1 VLLRQAYPERRQRA
15 GAPALQATPADYTEY
30 LTLLRAMTD
39 RRHSLD
45 SSKILERLAAIR
57 RRSPGFVEA
66 YRLAA
71 TIQINELS
79 MTRDPALADRALALL
94 EEARKIA
101 PGDPDVCYSS
111 AYAAIQA
118 GRLAQAET
126 ALATFEERAPGDV
139 RLLDL
144 RAALAERRGR
154 AAEALALSRAA
165 VERQPSWSRLYEHAK
180 LARRQGETAEA
191 RRSLEQ
197 LLTRF
202 PGNEWGR
209 RLLATLELT
218 SGDPARAAALYGEL
232 LARSDEP
239 DLAANLGLARMLQGD
254 HRGAAAALERAAAA
268 APRNYYVLLNL
279 AQARQLAGRKADG
292 EALCRQVL
300 ALSAQDRTGGWQ
312 RLTVRAQAL
321 AQLGDRQEAVLAAQE
336 ALRLAPQNGQA
347 AFEAAL
353 VFAMVGDYTMA
364 LANARRARD
373 LGFDAPAWFRL
384 PWFEPLRGD
393 AGFRRL
399 AGL

>member
-1 VLLRQAYPERRQRA
+1 
-15 GAPALQATPADYTEY
+15 
-30 LTLLRAMTD
+30 
-39 RRHSLD
+39 
-45 SSKILERLAAIR
+45 
-57 RRSPGFVEA
+57 
-66 YRLAA
+66 
-71 TIQINELS
+71 
-79 MTRDPALADRALALL
+79 
-94 EEARKIA
+94 
-101 PGDPDVCYSS
+101 
-111 AYAAIQA
+111 
-118 GRLAQAET
+118 
-126 ALATFEERAPGDV
+126 
-139 RLLDL
+139 
-144 RAALAERRGR
+144 
-154 AAEALALSRAA
+154 

-254 HRGAAAALERAAAA
+254 HRGAAAALESAAAA
-268 APRNYYVLLNL
+268 APSNYYVLLNL
-279 AQARQLAGRKADG
+279 AQARQLAGHKAEG

-300 ALSAQDRTGGWQ
+300 ALSAKDRAGGWQ

-353 VFAMVGDYTMA
+353 VFAMAGDHNVA

-384 PWFEPLRGD
+384 PWFEPLRAD
-393 AGFRRL
+393 ARFRRL

>member
-1 VLLRQAYPERRQRA
+1 
-15 GAPALQATPADYTEY
+15 
-30 LTLLRAMTD
+30 
-39 RRHSLD
+39 
-45 SSKILERLAAIR
+45 
-57 RRSPGFVEA
+57 
-66 YRLAA
+66 
-71 TIQINELS
+71 
-79 MTRDPALADRALALL
+79 MTRDPAAADRALALL
-94 EEARKIA
+94 AEARQIA
-101 PGDPDVCYSS
+101 PGDPDLCYSS
-111 AYAAIQA
+111 AFAAIQA

-126 ALATFEERAPGDV
+126 ALAIFEERAPGDV

-144 RAALAERRGR
+144 RAALAERRSR
-154 AAEALALSRAA
+154 PAEALALSRAA

-218 SGDPARAAALYGEL
+218 SGDPARAAALYEEL
-232 LARSDEP
+232 LVRSAEP
-239 DLAANLGLARMLQGD
+239 DLLANLGLARMLVGD
-254 HRGAAAALERAAAA
+254 HRGAAAALERAVAEE
-268 APRNYYVLLNL
+268 PRNYYVLLNL
-279 AQARQLAGRKADG
+279 AQARQLEGRKAEG

-300 ALSAQDRTGGWQ
+300 ALSAKDRAEGWQ

-321 AQLGDRQEAVLAAQE
+321 AQLGNHQEAVLAAQE

-347 AFEAAL
+347 AFEASL
-353 VFAMVGDYTMA
+353 VFAMVGDHNVA
-364 LANARRARD
+364 LGQRRPRPRPRLRRAR
-373 LGFDAPAWFRL
+373 LFRL